1 MPHTPPADPRA
12 SPTHTCIQPITHTH
26 THTHTHTRAHAHV
39 HISWQGAFESEA
51 QRQEHLWCELGG
63 EALEPSLRSG
73 AIKLLRAGWIVQYA
87 KSEGAVLSRRQELPD
102 EAFIGLDDLMAAI
115 EPQDQGLR
123 VIVLS
128 YGWTTPQ
135 HPDPLGATLLRVADV
150 LQHYVGTHGAP
161 EAFDEP
167 QP

>member
-26 THTHTHTRAHAHV
+26 THTHARARAHTHV